1 MATNQQNNDKD
12 EEVDL
17 GSLFIIIG
25 RGFSNFFKFIASIF
39 KGVFHFFITILLFL
53 KQHTVKIAIAAVL
66 GFILGFYFEM
76 KTPTRYTSDLL
87 LQPNFKSSRQLYDNI
102 HFYNDLVKQK
112 DTLGLEKT
120 FGLDKETAASIKK
133 FTITPVKNENDIISG
148 YDALILEVDTLTIR
162 SYDFKD
168 FKASFTDFDYRLH
181 LVTVIAEKNDV
192 FKNLEEEVVGA
203 VVRSKHYS
211 TLKKLTNENLNRT
224 DSIYRQN
231 LVQIDSLG
239 KVYMQVLLAEAK
251 KESNGTN
258 IDFAGEKRTTKEIEL
273 FSTNKKINEDLRDLA
288 EYKSEKY
295 EIINIISNFQP
306 IGQEVSGLI
315 KNKAFQV
322 AALFTLA
329 MILLLLLLKL
339 NRYLDNYKK

>member
-1 MATNQQNNDKD
+1 
-12 EEVDL
+12 
-17 GSLFIIIG
+17 
-25 RGFSNFFKFIASIF
+25 
-39 KGVFHFFITILLFL
+39 
-53 KQHTVKIAIAAVL
+53 
-66 GFILGFYFEM
+66 M

-120 FGLDKETAASIKK
+120 FGLDKETAASLKK

>member
-120 FGLDKETAASIKK
+120 FGLDKETAASLKK

-251 KESNGTN
+251 KEQR
-258 IDFAGEKRTTKEIEL
+258 K
-273 FSTNKKINEDLRDLA
+273 
-288 EYKSEKY
+288 
-295 EIINIISNFQP
+295 
-306 IGQEVSGLI
+306 
-315 KNKAFQV
+315 
-322 AALFTLA
+322 
-329 MILLLLLLKL
+329 KL
-339 NRYLDNYKK
+339 NFFPQIKK